1 MRVSAVLSALDARH
15 RRAPRSPLLATAEG
29 AVFSTADLCERIER
43 WGELLERHSARV
55 VATRLD
61 NGPDWLALDLAIRAR
76 AAVHVPIPTFFS
88 PAQAAHA
95 LAESGA
101 DLAVEAGGAPAQVSR
116 GVDDY
121 QIRALP
127 GPRITLPAATACI
140 TYTSGTTGQPKGVCL
155 DATTLE
161 TVAASLL
168 AATAAVAPRVHLCA
182 LPLAT
187 LLEQVAGLYAPIL
200 SDAVLAI
207 PALGELGWNGSGG
220 LDIPRFMAALARY
233 RPQSVILVPQM
244 LAGMVQALEAGAPRP
259 DSLRFIAVGGA
270 RVGAGL
276 LARAWALGL
285 PVYEGYGLSECA
297 SVVCL
302 NRPGRR
308 RSDTV
313 GPPLDHAA
321 VTISPDGEVL
331 VGGPRMLGYVGRE
344 RPAAGA
350 WATGDLGTL
359 DAEGCLRIQGR
370 RRNVFITAYGRNVSP
385 EWVEAELLQH
395 AAIAQAAV
403 YGEARPWNVA
413 VIVPARPDLA
423 ASAIDRAVE
432 AVNAGLPDYAR
443 IGAWIRAA
451 SHFHAGNGLA
461 TANGRPCRAPIWQ
474 RHAAELN
481 RLYESATIS

>member
-1 MRVSAVLSALDARH
+1 MSSVLSALDSRR
-15 RRAPRSPLLATAEG
+15 RRAPRAPLLAMAEG
-29 AVFSTADLCERIER
+29 AVLATADLCGRIER

-76 AAVHVPIPTFFS
+76 SAVHVPIPTFFS

-101 DLAVEAGGAPAQVSR
+101 DLAVEPGPAGADAPR
-116 GVDDY
+116 DVDDY
-121 QIRALP
+121 QVRALP
-127 GPRITLPAATACI
+127 GARIALPAATACV

-155 DATTLE
+155 DAATLE

-168 AATAAVAPRVHLCA
+168 TATATVSPRVHLCA

-200 SDAVLAI
+200 SDATLAI

-220 LDIPRFMAALARY
+220 LDIRRFMGALARY

-244 LAGMVQALEAGAPRP
+244 LAGMVQAIEAGIARP
-259 DSLRFIAVGGA
+259 ASLRFIAVGGA

-308 RSDTV
+308 RSDSV
-313 GPPLDHAA
+313 GPPLEHAS

-359 DAEGCLRIQGR
+359 DADGCLRIQGR

-413 VIVPARPDLA
+413 VIVPSQADLA
-423 ASAIDRAVE
+423 ASAIDRAID

-443 IGAWIRAA
+443 IGAWVRAA
-451 SHFHAGNGLA
+451 SPFHAGNGLA

-481 RLYESATIS
+481 RLYESATAS

>member
-1 MRVSAVLSALDARH
+1 MSAVLSALDAR
-15 RRAPRSPLLATAEG
+15 RARAPRAPMLATAEG
-29 AVFSTADLCERIER
+29 AVLATADLCARIAR
-43 WGELLERHSARV
+43 WGEVLERHSARV

-76 AAVHVPIPTFFS
+76 AAVHVPVPTFFS
-88 PAQAAHA
+88 QAQAAHA

-101 DLAVEAGGAPAQVSR
+101 DLAVEAGHPGTHAPR
-116 GVDDY
+116 RVDDY
-121 QIRALP
+121 VVRALP
-127 GPRITLPAATACI
+127 GPRRALPAATACV

-155 DATTLE
+155 DAQTLE

-168 AATAAVAPRVHLCA
+168 AATATVAPRVHLCA
-182 LPLAT
+182 LPLPT

-200 SDAVLAI
+200 SDAVVAI
-207 PALGELGWNGSGG
+207 PTLGELGWNGSGG
-220 LDIPRFMAALARY
+220 LEIPRFMAALARY
-233 RPQSVILVPQM
+233 RPHSVILVPQM
-244 LAGMVQALEAGAPRP
+244 LAGLVQALEAGASRP

-302 NRPGRR
+302 NRPGHR
-308 RSDTV
+308 RSDSV
-313 GPPLDHAA
+313 GPPLAHATVA
-321 VTISPDGEVL
+321 ISRDGEVL
-331 VGGPRMLGYVGRE
+331 VGGPRMLGYVGCE

-359 DAEGCLRIQGR
+359 DPDGCLRIQGR

-395 AAIAQAAV
+395 AAIAQVAV

-413 VIVPARPDLA
+413 VIVPARPDLS
-423 ASAIDRAVE
+423 ASAVDRAID

-443 IGAWIRAA
+443 IGAWVRAA
-451 SHFHAGNGLA
+451 SPFHAGNGLA